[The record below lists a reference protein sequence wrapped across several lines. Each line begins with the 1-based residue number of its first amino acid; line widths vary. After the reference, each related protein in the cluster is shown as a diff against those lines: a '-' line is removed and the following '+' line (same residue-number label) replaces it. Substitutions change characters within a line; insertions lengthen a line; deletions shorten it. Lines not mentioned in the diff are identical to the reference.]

1 MVKKKR
7 EEVVKK
13 KRNGRRKKRGKDEM
27 RARERGK
34 NSQTAPIAPMRIG
47 AS

>member
-7 EEVVKK
+7 EEEKK
-13 KRNGRRKKRGKDEM
+13 KRNGRRKEGGKDEM
-27 RARERGK
+27 RAREKGTD
-34 NSQTAPIAPMRIG
+34 SQTAPIAPMRIG